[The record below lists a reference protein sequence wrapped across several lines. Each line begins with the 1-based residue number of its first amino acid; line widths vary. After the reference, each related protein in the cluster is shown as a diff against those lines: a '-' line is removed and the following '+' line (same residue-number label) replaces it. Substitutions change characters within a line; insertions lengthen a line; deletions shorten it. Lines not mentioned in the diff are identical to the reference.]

1 MDIVQNIRDMMIS
14 LYLILAALL
23 TLAMLLFAF
32 LLYRAMRALLASLT
46 RAADNFG
53 KVSDAAVEHVVT
65 PLKEGASAASVAG
78 NVLGFVTG
86 FISGLHGRKGG
97 DKADEGEKSGR
108 RGLRRWLPF

>member
-1 MDIVQNIRDMMIS
+1 MDIVQNIRDIMIS
-14 LYLILAALL
+14 LYLILGVLL

-32 LLYRAMRALLASLT
+32 LLYRAMRALLRSLT

-86 FISGLHGRKGG
+86 YISGLRGRKAG
-97 DKADEGEKSGR
+97 DKADEGEGSGLG
-108 RGLRRWLPF
+108 GLRRWLPF